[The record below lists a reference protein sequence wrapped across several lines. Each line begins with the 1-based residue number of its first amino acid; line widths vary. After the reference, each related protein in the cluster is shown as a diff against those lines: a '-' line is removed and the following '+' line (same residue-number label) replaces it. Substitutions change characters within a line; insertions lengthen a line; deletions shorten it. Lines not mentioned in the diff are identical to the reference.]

1 MTLTSEQIEIILIA
15 VCIVLVLDYIF
26 IIARF
31 NAFIAN
37 QQKLNENYVKKIVD
51 QFNEVAKKE

>member
-15 VCIVLVLDYIF
+15 VFIILVLDYMF

-31 NAFIAN
+31 NTFISK

-51 QFNEVAKKE
+51 QFKEVAGKE

>member
-1 MTLTSEQIEIILIA
+1 MTLTSEQIEIILAA
-15 VCIVLVLDYIF
+15 VFIVLVLDYIF

-31 NAFIAN
+31 NGFIAN